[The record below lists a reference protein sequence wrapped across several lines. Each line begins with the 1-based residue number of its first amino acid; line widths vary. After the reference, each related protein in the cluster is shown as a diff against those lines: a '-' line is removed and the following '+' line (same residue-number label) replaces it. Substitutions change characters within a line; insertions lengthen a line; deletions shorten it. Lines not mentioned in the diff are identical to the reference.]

1 MVKKKPPPRKV
12 VVQVEG
18 VEAEFIAR
26 SAWSRDLEEKI
37 KEVFQ
42 ESFEEEVDVSIGE
55 MVARINEITRERLGL
70 KGTKIVARPK
80 PRVRKVPV
88 TGKEFNPGSAPFPD
102 MENVGPEMS
111 NTDRV
116 RKVFDAAGA
125 EGASNAAVSAETGLT
140 LSQVQKLIHS
150 LFHRGELK
158 KFKKAHYVS
167 AHFFSSNGKR
177 RKTVR

>member
-1 MVKKKPPPRKV
+1 MSKSSLKSSLNSLADHLAD
-12 VVQVEG
+12 Q
-18 VEAEFIAR
+18 
-26 SAWSRDLEEKI
+26 L
-37 KEVFQ
+37 
-42 ESFEEEVDVSIGE
+42 
-55 MVARINEITRERLGL
+55 VARVNEITRKRLGL
-70 KGTKIVARPK
+70 KGTKIADVARPK
-80 PRVRKVPV
+80 PRVRKTPV

-102 MENVGPEMS
+102 MEDVGPDLS

-116 RKVFDAAGA
+116 RKVFDDAGA